1 MVVTL
6 PQADK
11 RVAGRYIPLI
21 SDEAAAGLQQIEQ
34 TQHALRTWPLDAQVA
49 FTRAEVVLE
58 RIVRL
63 ATQARAG
70 LPINERERGT

>member
-1 MVVTL
+1 MTL

-21 SDEAAAGLQQIEQ
+21 SREAEAGLRQIEQ
-34 TQHALRTWPLDAQVA
+34 HQRAVHAWPPDAQA
-49 FTRAEVVLE
+49 ALSRTEVVLE

-70 LPINERERGT
+70 FPPGERERGT